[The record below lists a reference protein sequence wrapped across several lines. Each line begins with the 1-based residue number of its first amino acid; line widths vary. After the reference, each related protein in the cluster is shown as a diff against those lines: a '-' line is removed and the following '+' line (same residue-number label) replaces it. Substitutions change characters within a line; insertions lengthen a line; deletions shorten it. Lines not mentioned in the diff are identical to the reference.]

1 MQKVLNVEVAS
12 YPDVMNT
19 GCNVMAVICQD
30 EAGMLAVYVG
40 VVKLIKYDP
49 GHPEH
54 YQQSKEEAA
63 QLVALRGQKQTKEQA
78 QKYFLFPKERYRQ

>member
-49 GHPEH
+49 TNLVLAQALELSPNGRVA
-54 YQQSKEEAA
+54 QVTFWASAGLASK
-63 QLVALRGQKQTKEQA
+63 LKNRVRI
-78 QKYFLFPKERYRQ
+78 